1 MSAREFGNRYHP
13 ASMLSTGLFP
23 ALGELNRTSRNMGEN
38 RPEFIPGFHLFPC
51 RLKYSISATR
61 IIKIYLQVN
70 LDDKLAASFLCY
82 QKVC

>member
-23 ALGELNRTSRNMGEN
+23 ALRELNRTSRNMGEN

-51 RLKYSISATR
+51 CLKYSISATR